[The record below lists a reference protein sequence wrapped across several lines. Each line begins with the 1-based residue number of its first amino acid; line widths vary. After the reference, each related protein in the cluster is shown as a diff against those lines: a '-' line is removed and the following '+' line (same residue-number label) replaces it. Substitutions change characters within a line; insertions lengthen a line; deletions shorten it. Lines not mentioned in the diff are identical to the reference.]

1 LTLAVFGNEDRAEFD
16 VETTQPRID
25 PALGE
30 SSSNADDEDDEWRDS
45 ESEYEE
51 DGDKGSEQDEAQE
64 DQKIWSYLQNTTLH
78 LRHASMGDYFRNPV
92 SKPTPLTTT
101 IFDAQM
107 DLAVTCMDVL
117 CNGPKDP
124 KFEAKLDLEEYAV
137 SSCFNHLRNVDI
149 NSASDEQI
157 GRIVEGLVELL
168 TKVELVTNVLERYK
182 YQSYLGFRPA
192 SDPKSPDRDL
202 VLKWFRRASNLGSD
216 ILRSESAAW
225 IKEITTNPL
234 RLLLPLARAHVVNW
248 YNSFGPEDASSAFD
262 CALKTL
268 TTVWS
273 NLPPLELQLM

>member
-1 LTLAVFGNEDRAEFD
+1 VFGNEDRAEFD
-16 VETTQPRID
+16 IEKTQPRID

-30 SSSNADDEDDEWRDS
+30 SSSNADDENDEWRDS
-45 ESEYEE
+45 ESEDEE

-92 SKPTPLTTT
+92 SRPTPLTTT

-124 KFEAKLDLEEYAV
+124 KFEAKINLEEYAV

-157 GRIVEGLVELL
+157 ARIVEGLVELL
-168 TKVELVTNVLERYK
+168 TKVKLVADVLERHK

-248 YNSFGPEDASSAFD
+248 YNSLSPEDASSAFD
-262 CALKTL
+262 CALKAL

-273 NLPPLELQLM
+273 NLLPLELQLM

>member
-1 LTLAVFGNEDRAEFD
+1 MFGNEDRAEFD

-45 ESEYEE
+45 ESEDEE

-117 CNGPKDP
+117 CNGSKDP
-124 KFEAKLDLEEYAV
+124 KFKAKLNLEEYAI

-157 GRIVEGLVELL
+157 ARIVEGLVELL
-168 TKVELVTNVLERYK
+168 TKVKLVTNVLERYK

-202 VLKWFRRASNLGSD
+202 VLEWFRRASNLGSD

-248 YNSFGPEDASSAFD
+248 YNSLSPEDASSAFD
-262 CALKTL
+262 CALKAL

-273 NLPPLELQLM
+273 NLLPLELQLM